1 MNDGKNK
8 AEYVTARTFPITP
21 LGFIFHGSGFVGV
34 DVFTI
39 MRVITCLKYYFFWIS
54 QIRQFWCKFESRAV
68 NVYSV
73 LNKKT
78 NIDWV

>member
-8 AEYVTARTFPITP
+8 ADYVTARTFPLTP

-39 MRVITCLKYYFFWIS
+39 MRVITCLKYYFF
-54 QIRQFWCKFESRAV
+54 
-68 NVYSV
+68 
-73 LNKKT
+73 
-78 NIDWV
+78 